1 MRGSMSFYLYLNI
14 TVLTIQYCTSMSD
27 VEMLKK
33 TFIWMIPSTRK
44 SKYYIFVLVRVLYL
58 DYQNGERQQRR
69 DVTLEV

>member
-1 MRGSMSFYLYLNI
+1 
-14 TVLTIQYCTSMSD
+14 MSD

-44 SKYYIFVLVRVLYL
+44 CKYYIFVLVRVLYL

>member
-1 MRGSMSFYLYLNI
+1 VRGSMSFYLYLNI

-44 SKYYIFVLVRVLYL
+44 CKYYIFVLVRVLYL